1 MSKHKHQHQEDPQA
15 KSQAEADQV
24 ESEQTEQPAY
34 KKLLAHEQVE
44 HLEKLLNVSEA
55 KAQENWD
62 KLLRAMAELD
72 NVKRR
77 AERDVSAAH
86 KYALDRF
93 AEDLIPVLD
102 SLEQAVL
109 STNHESHQA
118 MKEGLELTLS
128 MFTKVLEKFGI
139 VVLNPLGETFDP
151 NNHEAMMLQ
160 PSNDVKPNTVLTV
173 IQKGYRLNDRIIR
186 PARVI
191 VAQAG

>member
-1 MSKHKHQHQEDPQA
+1 VSKHKEDPHAKPQTEAGQSEPEQA
-15 KSQAEADQV
+15 
-24 ESEQTEQPAY
+24 EQPAY

-44 HLEKLLNVSEA
+44 HLEGLLNASEI

-77 AERDVSAAH
+77 AERDVAAAH

-102 SLEQAVL
+102 SLEQATL
-109 STNHESHQA
+109 SASDESHKA
-118 MKEGLELTLS
+118 MREGLELTMS

-139 VVLNPLGETFDP
+139 VVLNPVGEVFDP
-151 NNHEAMMLQ
+151 NNHEAMMMQ
-160 PSNDVKPNTVLTV
+160 PSSDVKPNTVLTV

-186 PARVI
+186 PARV
-191 VAQAG
+191 VVSQGA